1 MNTRAT
7 LIGSA
12 LALLLLPACDDA
24 GPSAPLAEGVTAT
37 TAASGQA
44 PTMQAALDLS
54 GEWAWTES
62 NRIMLRP
69 PAVALFSGLAV
80 EGPITTLMC
89 HSTGGL
95 TLSQGGSGLAGSM
108 NQTSTCRTRTT
119 PSFDPYP
126 TFPHSLQIIGG
137 EVQGRSIAF
146 TLSTGPDSFDCHY
159 RGAIRVT
166 DGVATE
172 IHATGSCD
180 VPSELGTEKITEW
193 KAVRQ

>member
-1 MNTRAT
+1 MTTRAT

-24 GPSAPLAEGVTAT
+24 GPSAPLAEDVTAT
-37 TAASGQA
+37 TSASGFA
-44 PTMQAALDLS
+44 SSMEAAIDLS

-69 PAVALFSGLAV
+69 EAVALFSGLAV

-89 HSTGGL
+89 HSIGSL
-95 TLSQGGSGLAGSM
+95 TLSQSGAALSGPM
-108 NQTSTCRTRTT
+108 DQTSTCWTRTT

-126 TFPHSLQIIGG
+126 TFPHSLQITGG
-137 EVQGRSIAF
+137 EVKGRSIAF
-146 TLSTGPDSFDCHY
+146 TISTGPDSFECHY
-159 RGAIRVT
+159 RGAVRVVN
-166 DGVATE
+166 GVATE

-193 KAVRQ
+193 KGVRQ